1 METKKA
7 AGIGLITV
15 AGGIAAY
22 QLLKGKEPVHE
33 CSVDADCPAGY
44 KCEGGICVPE
54 FPEHIE
60 YEEEGIKL
68 KELKVSSPTVVGYPV
83 TVSCWALSNRTQTKT
98 FTLYVNGSE
107 VNRQTIQFTTTF
119 LWDTKKVELEYI
131 PENAG
136 IYAVRIALSPHEVG
150 ISGSFEATAPVFTN
164 IGLELVKSALEFPD
178 EVRAAYTRTQGD
190 FSGPFLSGISEL
202 KEAYFTF
209 DPTVVQPEYECYYD
223 EDCAGKECHPF
234 DCVCRGGKCVSGPV
248 WKAGVWYP
256 PPKIPNANLNCTI
269 SLDLGGYSGWT
280 LGATL
285 IAIKASEYQS
295 WLNDIRFIDWG
306 HPGKL
311 GGGIYGLGFPCPLL
325 DSQGYPAHAAICPV
339 PSDVCKFVHHEEKY
353 RDGLGRCTL
362 SSGDHEFNVNGLLD
376 LEPGSWV
383 VLASFVMS
391 ICNAF
396 ESPGP
401 RGTTHMT
408 YLPLNCYNYKIYKV
422 GTISF

>member
-15 AGGIAAY
+15 AGGIVAY
-22 QLLKGKEPVHE
+22 ELLKGKEPVHE

-44 KCEGGICVPE
+44 KCEGSICVPE

-68 KELKVSSPTVVGYPV
+68 KELKVSSPAVVGYPV

-107 VNRQTIQFTTTF
+107 VDRQTIQFTTTF
-119 LWDTKKVELEYI
+119 LWDTKKVELEYT
-131 PENAG
+131 PESAG

-190 FSGPFLSGISEL
+190 FSGPFLSGDSEL
-202 KEAYFTF
+202 DDTYFTF
-209 DPTVVQPEYECYYD
+209 DPTG
-223 EDCAGKECHPF
+223 A
-234 DCVCRGGKCVSGPV
+234 
-248 WKAGVWYP
+248 
-256 PPKIPNANLNCTI
+256 ANLECTI
-269 SLDLGGYSGWT
+269 RLALGGYSGWT

-285 IAIKASEYQS
+285 IAVKDSEYQS
-295 WLNDIRFIDWG
+295 WLSEIRFLKWG
-306 HPGKL
+306 MPGRL
-311 GGGIYGLGFPCPLL
+311 GASIYGLGFPTEIPWPPSAPTTTRIVGSICG
-325 DSQGYPAHAAICPV
+325 DYDCQAISNSESYGGWQGCNL
-339 PSDVCKFVHHEEKY
+339 
-353 RDGLGRCTL
+353 R
-362 SSGDHEFNVNGLLD
+362 SGDHEFSVDGSLNLA
-376 LEPGSWV
+376 PGGYQ

-396 ESPGP
+396 ESIGP
-401 RGTTHMT
+401 RGTTKMT
-408 YLPLNCYNYKIYKV
+408 YLPLDCRNYKIYKI
-422 GTISF
+422 GTINF